1 MKALDRKLLRDLRR
15 LWSQALTIALVVA
28 SGLGGFLTSL
38 SAVESLDAARSRF
51 YAEGR
56 FADAFGQ
63 VRRAPRSE
71 LDVLRALPGVAEV
84 EASIEQVVRIDVPG
98 SDDAVI
104 GQLTGLNLRAPQR
117 LNRVSVRH
125 GRMPVSATQTGG
137 GSGALEV
144 LVADGFAD
152 ARGLRPGDAVEALV
166 NGKRRTL
173 RIVGT
178 ALSPATIFGG
188 MAGVPDVR
196 GFGVF
201 WLDEDALAA
210 AYDLQG
216 AFNRLAVRYAP
227 GADEAATRAALTQRL
242 ARYGGRDVH
251 GRDEQG
257 SHRMLDDEI
266 RQQRIMGTLLPSIF
280 LAVAAFLLHV
290 VLTRLIATQREQ
302 IAALKALGYGNAA
315 LATHYL
321 KLVGVIVAVGLLLG
335 VALGKVL
342 GALLTGLYAEFFRF
356 PQLDHLLPLT
366 LVAAGSAVTLG
377 TALAGTLAAVS
388 QAVRLAPA
396 QAMRPPAPGVYR
408 RTLAERLGV
417 RGLPA
422 SLRMVLRNMERR
434 ALRTALTI
442 GGTAAAVAIV
452 VMGNFFSDAMD
463 FMVDASFALAMRADV
478 NVWVAEPVQ
487 ASAARE
493 IARLP
498 GVMAVEPAR
507 TAAVHLAHGHRRE
520 RINLQGLEPAAALQR
535 VIDVQGRQARVPEGG
550 LLLTDR
556 LAAKLGVQVGD
567 WVEVQPLEGHR
578 ETVRVRVEGTARE
591 MMGLNAYAHRDL
603 LNRWLRDDDL
613 ATQFAVALL
622 PGSEPQFLR
631 ALKLRPAVAGAFSKA
646 TLVRNMEE
654 VSARNIRIMSTVL
667 TLFAAVIAV
676 GVVYNNARIALAERT
691 WELASLRV
699 LGFTRA
705 EVSALLLGELAIGIA
720 LALPLGM
727 CLGWGLVHLMVE
739 LMQNDQFLFPVV
751 IRPPTYAWAGL
762 CVVAS
767 GLASALVVRREV
779 DRLDMVGALKTRE

>member
-1 MKALDRKLLRDLRR
+1 M
-15 LWSQALTIALVVA
+15 
-28 SGLGGFLTSL
+28 
-38 SAVESLDAARSRF
+38 
-51 YAEGR
+51 
-56 FADAFGQ
+56 
-63 VRRAPRSE
+63 
-71 LDVLRALPGVAEV
+71 
-84 EASIEQVVRIDVPG
+84 
-98 SDDAVI
+98 
-104 GQLTGLNLRAPQR
+104 
-117 LNRVSVRH
+117 
-125 GRMPVSATQTGG
+125 
-137 GSGALEV
+137 
-144 LVADGFAD
+144 
-152 ARGLRPGDAVEALV
+152 
-166 NGKRRTL
+166 
-173 RIVGT
+173 
-178 ALSPATIFGG
+178 
-188 MAGVPDVR
+188 
-196 GFGVF
+196 
-201 WLDEDALAA
+201 
-210 AYDLQG
+210 
-216 AFNRLAVRYAP
+216 
-227 GADEAATRAALTQRL
+227 
-242 ARYGGRDVH
+242 
-251 GRDEQG
+251 
-257 SHRMLDDEI
+257 
-266 RQQRIMGTLLPSIF
+266 
-280 LAVAAFLLHV
+280 AAFLLHV

-377 TALAGTLAAVS
+377 TALAGTLAGVS

-408 RTLAERLGV
+408 RTLAERLGL

-463 FMVDASFALAMRADV
+463 FMVDASFALAMRSDV

-487 ASAARE
+487 AAAARE
-493 IARLP
+493 LARLP
-498 GVMAVEPAR
+498 GVMGVEPAR
-507 TAAVHLAHGHRRE
+507 MAAVHLAHGHRRE

-739 LMQNDQFLFPVV
+739 LMKNDQFLFPVV

-762 CVVAS
+762 CVVA
-767 GLASALVVRREV
+767 LYL
-779 DRLDMVGALKTRE
+779 